1 MYVISLEIH
10 MWQRILWLSIAGAL
24 GTLARYGLGTF
35 VQRLHESSF
44 PWGTLLVNLLG
55 CFLFGLIFSLAEERF
70 LVSGQIRLILS
81 IGFIGAFTTFSTY
94 AFETSQMLQRSDW
107 LLVAI
112 NFTAQNFFGILSL
125 FLGKTVAR
133 MF

>member
-1 MYVISLEIH
+1 
-10 MWQRILWLSIAGAL
+10 MWQRLLWLSIAGAL
-24 GTLARYGLGTF
+24 GTLARYGLVSF
-35 VQRLHESSF
+35 VQRHHESSF
-44 PWGTLLVNLLG
+44 PWGTLFVNLLG

-70 LVSGQIRLILS
+70 LISSQMRLILL
-81 IGFIGAFTTFSTY
+81 IGVMGAFTTFSTY
-94 AFETSQMLQRSDW
+94 AFETSQMLQKSDW
-107 LLVAI
+107 LLVVI